1 MNEDE
6 LIAQCYEAA
15 AQRLPWANALHALAE
30 RLDCLL
36 VQIIGVDL
44 QRGQLSFSF
53 EGGNPM
59 PGGALEYARRFHTI
73 DPHVQAILGE
83 PVGSPVSFSRVFDK
97 RFVDHNPFYQQFLI
111 PYGVRHMHG
120 ARLYQDA
127 QTGVMLGLHRA
138 VGRDPIDGDDWQ
150 YVRQLCFHLV
160 RAVAIYITTRR
171 TSTEAAFGRATLDRI
186 GVPLLLL
193 DRHFGI
199 AQRNHA
205 ADVFL
210 KTSGVL
216 AERQDARLVCQD
228 LGNSEAL
235 LQAVVDLLHGPS
247 GGAPKPVRPPRAI
260 VSLRPQGPARPIVAC
275 LVPIRAAETMGAFG
289 AADLLMLMIHDCN
302 QSVCPDPY
310 VLSAAF
316 DFTPTEARVA
326 SALVEGLSPKEIAQR
341 HGVSLNT
348 VQTQVRSVLSKAGTN
363 RTAELV
369 SLLGTLAARTG

>member
-15 AQRLPWANALHALAE
+15 ALRVPWADALQRLAE

-59 PGGALEYARRFHTI
+59 PGGALEYARRFHTL
-73 DPHVQAILGE
+73 DPHVQAIAAE
-83 PVGSPVSFSRVFDK
+83 PVGNPLSFSRVFDQQFVK
-97 RFVDHNPFYQQFLI
+97 RSPFYQQFLI

-120 ARLYQDA
+120 ARLYQDDRM
-127 QTGVMLGLHRA
+127 GVMLGLHRA
-138 VGRDPIDGDDWQ
+138 VGNDPIDGEDWQ
-150 YVRQLCFHLV
+150 FVRRLCFHLA
-160 RAVAIYITTRR
+160 RAATIYITNRR
-171 TSTEAAFGRATLDRI
+171 TSTEAAIGRATLDRI

-216 AERQDARLVCQD
+216 AERQDVQLVCPD
-228 LGNSEAL
+228 LGNGEAL
-235 LQAVVDLLHGPS
+235 LQAVVDLLHGAS
-247 GGAPKPVRPPRAI
+247 GGAPNPVQPPSAI
-260 VSLRPQGPARPIVAC
+260 VPLRPQGSGRPIVAC
-275 LVPIRAAETMGAFG
+275 LVPIRASETMGAFG
-289 AADLLMLMIHDCN
+289 TGDLVMLMVHDCN
-302 QSVCPDPY
+302 QSACPDPY

-316 DFTPTEARVA
+316 DFTPAEARVA

-348 VQTQVRSVLSKAGTN
+348 VQTQVRSVLNKVGTN

-369 SLLGTLAARTG
+369 SLLGTLAARTA

>member
-1 MNEDE
+1 MNEEE

-15 AQRLPWANALHALAE
+15 ALRVPWADALQGLAE

-59 PGGALEYARRFHTI
+59 PGGALEYARRFHAI
-73 DPHVQAILGE
+73 DPHVQAIAAE
-83 PVGSPVSFSRVFDK
+83 PVGSPLSFSRVFDQ

-120 ARLYQDA
+120 ARLYQDDRM
-127 QTGVMLGLHRA
+127 GVMLGLHRA
-138 VGRDPIDGDDWQ
+138 VGNDPIDGDDWQ
-150 YVRQLCFHLV
+150 FVRRLCFHLV
-160 RAVAIYITTRR
+160 RAAGIYVANRR
-171 TSTEAAFGRATLDRI
+171 TSTEAAIGRATLDRI
-186 GVPLLLL
+186 DVPLLLL

-228 LGNSEAL
+228 TGIGEAL
-235 LQAVVDLLHGPS
+235 LQAVVDLLHGAS
-247 GGAPKPVRPPRAI
+247 GGAPKPAPSMRVILP
-260 VSLRPQGPARPIVAC
+260 LRPQGSGRPIVAC

-289 AADLLMLMIHDCN
+289 AADVVMLMIHDCN

-310 VLSAAF
+310 VLGAAF

-348 VQTQVRSVLSKAGTN
+348 VQTQVRSVLNKVGTN

-369 SLLGTLAARTG
+369 SLLGTLAARTA

>member
-1 MNEDE
+1 
-6 LIAQCYEAA
+6 
-15 AQRLPWANALHALAE
+15 
-30 RLDCLL
+30 
-36 VQIIGVDL
+36 
-44 QRGQLSFSF
+44 
-53 EGGNPM
+53 
-59 PGGALEYARRFHTI
+59 
-73 DPHVQAILGE
+73 
-83 PVGSPVSFSRVFDK
+83 VFDQ

-120 ARLYQDA
+120 ARLYQDDRM
-127 QTGVMLGLHRA
+127 GVMLGLHRA
-138 VGRDPIDGDDWQ
+138 VGNDPIDGDDWQ
-150 YVRQLCFHLV
+150 FVRRLCFHLV
-160 RAVAIYITTRR
+160 RAAGIYVATRR
-171 TSTEAAFGRATLDRI
+171 TSTEAAIGRATLDRI
-186 GVPLLLL
+186 DVPLLLL

-228 LGNSEAL
+228 TGIGEAL
-235 LQAVVDLLHGPS
+235 LQAVVDLLHGAS
-247 GGAPKPVRPPRAI
+247 GGAPKPAPSMRVILP
-260 VSLRPQGPARPIVAC
+260 LRPQGSGRPIVAC

-289 AADLLMLMIHDCN
+289 AADVVMLMIHDCN

-369 SLLGTLAARTG
+369 SLLGTLAARTA